1 MIHPMLRLAVT
12 QPQLL
17 ADHAEAYVDLIGEE
31 VGRTAK
37 AYGMRAAGGA
47 IALVMALVFLLLAGV
62 AIMLWAVTP
71 SADLHA
77 PWALFVVPAIPALIA
92 VAGGIVAMKKTEAPF
107 IELKQQFAADL
118 SMIRQ
123 VSAA

>member
-12 QPQLL
+12 QPKLL
-17 ADHAEAYVDLIGEE
+17 ADHAEAYVALISAEAKQ
-31 VGRTAK
+31 TAT

-47 IALVMALVFLLLAGV
+47 IALCMGLLFLLFAGI

-71 SADLHA
+71 SGNMHA
-77 PWALFVVPAIPALIA
+77 PWALFVIPAIPAVIA
-92 VAGGIVAMKKTEAPF
+92 IAGGIVAMKKTDAPF
-107 IELKQQFAADL
+107 VELKQQFAADL

-123 VSAA
+123 VSTA